1 MREIL
6 FRAKRKDNK
15 KWIEGYLLK
24 YSPIYE
30 EATCILPLHS
40 VDVTDVGVIPETV
53 CQYTGLTDKNGRKIF
68 ENDIVG
74 IYSDYRGEWD
84 YGIVKYG
91 AFNCPCCDGVYG
103 WYFDG
108 EDIRD
113 CVLYEVKGNIIDNG
127 DLLKE

>member
-30 EATCILPLHS
+30 EVTCILPLHS
-40 VDVTDVGVIPETV
+40 VDVTDVEVSPETV
-53 CQYTGLTDKNGRKIF
+53 CQYIGLTNKNGRKIF
-68 ENDIVG
+68 EGDIVKHDMTDTVG
-74 IYSDYRGEWD
+74 TVKWYQEDYVGWCVDDVQIGEQQFTYEMW
-84 YGIVKYG
+84 GECEIIG
-91 AFNCPCCDGVYG
+91 SI
-103 WYFDG
+103 FDN
-108 EDIRD
+108 
-113 CVLYEVKGNIIDNG
+113 V